1 MSNRSSYSTT
11 SPLIGG
17 AISALSR
24 SFKKSTNESSCSFG
38 QHSGRIYCAHGPR
51 QSAARINIRPSRRKL
66 EVPYSQVG
74 HRTLMHIIFN
84 VSYHPIL
91 TFPAVVVKMLAKNHA
106 RKIERGFACV
116 KVLLQLQQATEQQ
129 LPHQQTQGQQSEQRC
144 SEQVSAQWHKLPF
157 GNAFSPIFSSK
168 LIHNI
173 AHLCA
178 FPYSYIVSLGR
189 SI

>member
-1 MSNRSSYSTT
+1 MPNAKFLLHLGTTKPTGYFSATSRIVFHISSFTLPASLWRHIHLSNRSSYSTT

-106 RKIERGFACV
+106 RKIERGYGWRISQLEST
-116 KVLLQLQQATEQQ
+116 VLIC
-129 LPHQQTQGQQSEQRC
+129 PCNH
-144 SEQVSAQWHKLPF
+144 
-157 GNAFSPIFSSK
+157 I
-168 LIHNI
+168 
-173 AHLCA
+173 
-178 FPYSYIVSLGR
+178 
-189 SI
+189 